1 MPLRPTRQRHLR
13 NRYIPGFPVQSLGL
27 NKLDL
32 QRAQQLGKH
41 GLTLL
46 RVVILQL
53 RVSGSRQSLWRQ
65 TWLLILISCLLF
77 VAPLPGMVSVA
88 TAQVNSAALGSRL
101 DQAVRQQNW
110 ADAIKIID
118 QMIVA
123 EPQRAGQLRAYRLQL
138 LQLQQTGFRS
148 PTPPAAATAPVTP
161 NSGTLAAQVPI
172 LRRSGGVP
180 VVNVTFNRSQTFEML
195 VDSGASM
202 TVITRQMARSLGIT
216 EADVIDEI
224 RFATAN
230 GNVVKPIVLV
240 NVIEF
245 GGLARTRVPVAIAPP
260 GMEVG
265 LLGQDFLG
273 RFDVSIRRNVIEFH
287 RRP

>member
-1 MPLRPTRQRHLR
+1 MPLRPARQRHLR
-13 NRYIPGFPVQSLGL
+13 IHRKPGFPVQSLGL

-32 QRAQQLGKH
+32 RRAQQLGMH

-46 RVVILQL
+46 RLVMWQL

-65 TWLLILISCLLF
+65 TWLLLLISCLLF

-123 EPQRAGQLRAYRLQL
+123 EPQRAGQLRAYRQQL

-148 PTPPAAATAPVTP
+148 PTTPAAAAPTTP

-273 RFDVSIRRNVIEFH
+273 RFDVSIRRDVIEFH

>member
-1 MPLRPTRQRHLR
+1 MPLRSARQRYLR
-13 NRYIPGFPVQSLGL
+13 NRYAPGFLVQSLGQKPL
-27 NKLDL
+27 HLK
-32 QRAQQLGKH
+32 RAQRLGIQ

-46 RVVILQL
+46 RLAMLQL
-53 RVSGSRQSLWRQ
+53 QVSGSPKSLWRQ
-65 TWLLILISCLLF
+65 PWLLILIGCLLF
-77 VAPLPGMVSVA
+77 VAPLPGVVSVA
-88 TAQVNSAALGSRL
+88 TAQVNSAALSSRL

-110 ADAIKIID
+110 GDAIKIID

-123 EPQRAGQLRAYRLQL
+123 EPQRAGQLRAYRQQL
-138 LQLQQTGFRS
+138 WQLQQTGFRS
-148 PTPPAAATAPVTP
+148 PTPTAAAPATP

-273 RFDVSIRRNVIEFH
+273 RFDVSIRRDVIEFH

>member
-1 MPLRPTRQRHLR
+1 MPLRPARQRHLR
-13 NRYIPGFPVQSLGL
+13 IHRKPGFPVQSLGL

-32 QRAQQLGKH
+32 RRAQQLGMH

-46 RVVILQL
+46 RLVMWQL

-65 TWLLILISCLLF
+65 TWLLLLISCLLF

-123 EPQRAGQLRAYRLQL
+123 EPQRAGQLRAYRQQL
-138 LQLQQTGFRS
+138 LQLQQTG
-148 PTPPAAATAPVTP
+148 PTTP

-273 RFDVSIRRNVIEFH
+273 RFDVSIRRDVIEFH

>member
-1 MPLRPTRQRHLR
+1 MPLRPARQRHLR
-13 NRYIPGFPVQSLGL
+13 IHRKPGFPVQSLGL

-32 QRAQQLGKH
+32 RRAQQLGMH

-46 RVVILQL
+46 RLVMWQL

-65 TWLLILISCLLF
+65 TWLLLLISCLLF

-123 EPQRAGQLRAYRLQL
+123 EPQRAGQLRAYRQQL

-148 PTPPAAATAPVTP
+148 PTTPAAVAPTTP

-273 RFDVSIRRNVIEFH
+273 RFDVSIRRDVIEFH

>member
-1 MPLRPTRQRHLR
+1 MPLRPARQRYLR
-13 NRYIPGFPVQSLGL
+13 NRYTPGFPVQSLGL
-27 NKLDL
+27 IKLDL
-32 QRAQQLGKH
+32 QRAQQLGRH
-41 GLTLL
+41 VLTLL
-46 RVVILQL
+46 QLVMWQL

-65 TWLLILISCLLF
+65 TWLLILVSCLLF

-88 TAQVNSAALGSRL
+88 SAQVNSAALGSRL

-123 EPQRAGQLRAYRLQL
+123 EPQRAGQLRAYRQQL

-148 PTPPAAATAPVTP
+148 PTSAATAPTPP

-245 GGLARTRVPVAIAPP
+245 GGLARTRVPVASAPP

-273 RFDVSIRRNVIEFH
+273 RFDVSIRRDVIEFH